1 MFGRDRRA
9 INVPPAAEKAAEKQ
23 LLQLW
28 DRLDSTS
35 RLRAIEYLTQ
45 LTELQE
51 MRRPARRRQGVRAHA
66 RAGGRGDGGP
76 PKGSARWGRVPE
88 RMGGA
93 PPLHQPEQLD
103 ELVDAVFDGPPM
115 RYHQPPP
122 APVDP
127 YAAGPL
133 HDRVP
138 GVVLPGQRYAAEQQ
152 PAGPAANPLAA
163 AFGAGQQ
170 PHYGVPPPAAFAPQP
185 PALQFHG
192 AQRVDPF
199 DHGMTV
205 TAPREEQ
212 RGLSEAEP
220 SPIRGEVGAAA
231 AGARAALGVCSPP
244 HGFGAAEGGVQSGES
259 PGFMSSLMNMHVG
272 ESPTEVARREQKR
285 KQWLKALDEQVA
297 SRGDWR
303 SRLHAERAAED
314 DTDRHL
320 KGMDEWWG
328 REGGGAPLQ
337 AREGERWKGVFEAST
352 GQQQAEA
359 QASLSMLSSEERSAR
374 ARAVAAERAA
384 FTRQNAVRASCQ
396 KGLGAV
402 GGVGAAPRVQRPSS
416 PGAFTGKPVAAEAAK
431 KAGAK

>member
-1 MFGRDRRA
+1 M
-9 INVPPAAEKAAEKQ
+9 
-23 LLQLW
+23 
-28 DRLDSTS
+28 
-35 RLRAIEYLTQ
+35 
-45 LTELQE
+45 
-51 MRRPARRRQGVRAHA
+51 M
-66 RAGGRGDGGP
+66 
-76 PKGSARWGRVPE
+76 
-88 RMGGA
+88 
-93 PPLHQPEQLD
+93 
-103 ELVDAVFDGPPM
+103 
-115 RYHQPPP
+115 
-122 APVDP
+122 
-127 YAAGPL
+127 
-133 HDRVP
+133 
-138 GVVLPGQRYAAEQQ
+138 
-152 PAGPAANPLAA
+152 
-163 AFGAGQQ
+163 
-170 PHYGVPPPAAFAPQP
+170 
-185 PALQFHG
+185 
-192 AQRVDPF
+192 
-199 DHGMTV
+199 V

-314 DTDRHL
+314 DADRHL